1 MAVEAKKRGQ
11 VARLAEGSV
20 IPVGE
25 SLYQKAFKRLLRD
38 RLTLVMI
45 ALLLIMVV
53 FTLSAPLLEQ
63 ALNVSHTDT
72 QVLNKFA
79 SIGTV
84 TEDDGVV
91 SYHIAG
97 TDDLGR
103 DHLARLAY
111 GGRVT
116 LGIAFFAAM
125 ISLTIGVSLG
135 IIMGYYGGIVDD
147 LLMWVITTLNSV
159 PTLFLLIIVAA
170 VFRPGALTFTLAL
183 GLLGWTGT
191 TRLVRGETLGLR
203 EREFVIGA
211 RSMGASDFHIML
223 RHIAPN
229 LISIVVVTLA
239 IDIGALM
246 LTEAALSFLGLGV
259 QPPVPT
265 WGNMLSNSREFFR
278 VANGWHLVV
287 FPGLLITLSV
297 LCLYVI
303 GDGVRDAFDPT
314 IEKR

>member
-1 MAVEAKKRGQ
+1 MAVEAKRQGQ
-11 VARLAEGSV
+11 IARLAEGSEV
-20 IPVGE
+20 PVGE
-25 SLYQKAFKRLLRD
+25 SLYRKALRRLLRD
-38 RLTLVMI
+38 RLTMVMI
-45 ALLLIMVV
+45 VILLVLVV
-53 FTLSAPLLEQ
+53 FALSAPLLEQ
-63 ALNVSHTDT
+63 VLNVSHTET
-72 QVLNKFA
+72 NVLDKFA
-79 SIGTV
+79 PIGTV
-84 TEDDGVV
+84 LEDDGEV

-103 DHLARLAY
+103 DHFARLAY

-116 LGIAFFAAM
+116 LGIAFFAAI
-125 ISLTIGVSLG
+125 ISLLIGVPVG
-135 IIMGYYGGIVDD
+135 IIMGYYGGVVDD

-191 TRLVRGETLGLR
+191 TRLVRGESLGLR

-229 LISIVVVTLA
+229 LISIVVITLA
-239 IDIGALM
+239 IDIGRLM

-287 FPGLLITLSV
+287 LPGVLITLSV

-314 IEKR
+314 IEKS

>member
-1 MAVEAKKRGQ
+1 MAVDAKLGGQ
-11 VARLAEGSV
+11 IAQLKEQRAANA
-20 IPVGE
+20 GE
-25 SLYQKAFKRLLRD
+25 SLYRKALKRLRRD
-38 RLTLVMI
+38 RLTILMLVLI
-45 ALLLIMVV
+45 TLLVV
-53 FTLSAPLLEQ
+53 FSLVAPLIEVVF
-63 ALNVSHTDT
+63 NVSHTRTD
-72 QVLNKFA
+72 VLNKFA
-79 SIGTV
+79 PIGTV
-84 TEDDGVV
+84 IEDDGVV
-91 SYHIAG
+91 SYHILG

-116 LGIAFFAAM
+116 LGIAFFAAL
-125 ISLTIGVSLG
+125 ISLTIGVALG
-135 IIMGYYGGIVDD
+135 ILMGYYGGLVDD
-147 LLMWVITTLNSV
+147 ILLWVITTLRSV

-191 TRLVRGETLGLR
+191 TRLVRGETLALR

-211 RSMGASDFHIML
+211 RSMGANALHIML

-259 QPPVPT
+259 QPPTPT

-278 VANGWHLVV
+278 VENGWHLVV
-287 FPGLLITLSV
+287 FPGLMITLSV

-314 IEKR
+314 LDYQ